1 MRDLQ
6 GRRTRPDA
14 AFSLHP
20 TDLHIDVS
28 VVGVH
33 AKSNVGVAAV
43 ERRERQKRK
52 RYAAS
57 VAAEG
62 GVFRPFVVDSH
73 GRWGADAN
81 ATVDLLAEGFTT
93 ATGGAPRRFVRA
105 LRAEVSVALQRG
117 NAQIALAGA
126 ARMRTRPHRPAA
138 AAAQGTDMHV
148 NHQPNASVVPA
159 RAGAPAAAAAA
170 PAAGASARVVPV
182 PAVALAAVGA
192 AGVAEEKAVNDM
204 HVNPIINA
212 SLAVA
217 SPAAPVAIA
226 AAAAAAA
233 PGPAAAAAPAGARLA
248 SAAGVAEVVGTGNGN
263 PLDLLGPSFCSG
275 SMAPF
280 SIGSKS
286 HFSGSMSRFSGSMSL
301 SSSSRSSR
309 NEA

>member
-1 MRDLQ
+1 MR
-6 GRRTRPDA
+6 GEVPCT
-14 AFSLHP
+14 
-20 TDLHIDVS
+20 
-28 VVGVH
+28 
-33 AKSNVGVAAV
+33 
-43 ERRERQKRK
+43 
-52 RYAAS
+52 
-57 VAAEG
+57 
-62 GVFRPFVVDSH
+62 
-73 GRWGADAN
+73 DAN

-159 RAGAPAAAAAA
+159 RAGVPAAAAAA

-233 PGPAAAAAPAGARLA
+233 PAAAGARLA